1 MSSTEILVVNSYYI
15 LVALWWTY
23 FNLPLDQNQS
33 PCRRNLC
40 ECDRDMAYKL
50 LDEQYKWKKQLHDKF
65 DFDRGN
71 YCGRADVGGE
81 FQFSQSFLPPVQEG
95 KHRHQVKEINLR
107 FSLNFIRMDSIWL
120 SSHLYPRGVWE
131 LQTPFNVGKLRIT
144 ARNLW
149 VYWRKKDHRTP
160 FMRFLILNH

>member
-1 MSSTEILVVNSYYI
+1 MYI
-15 LVALWWTY
+15 LRIALYEFYQDSSREFLFCLGSLERTH
-23 FNLPLDQNQS
+23 FNILLDQNQS

-95 KHRHQVKEINLR
+95 KHRHQVKEIHMVR
-107 FSLNFIRMDSIWL
+107 FSWDSI
-120 SSHLYPRGVWE
+120 
-131 LQTPFNVGKLRIT
+131 RIG
-144 ARNLW
+144 R
-149 VYWRKKDHRTP
+149 VSK
-160 FMRFLILNH
+160 FMLEA

>member
-1 MSSTEILVVNSYYI
+1 MLYKSSTETLVVNSYLV
-15 LVALWWTY
+15 LVALFWTQ
-23 FNLPLDQNQS
+23 FNILLDQNQS

-95 KHRHQVKEINLR
+95 KHRHQVKEK
-107 FSLNFIRMDSIWL
+107 DIWRVKFWL
-120 SSHLYPRGVWE
+120 LKFP
-131 LQTPFNVGKLRIT
+131 
-144 ARNLW
+144 
-149 VYWRKKDHRTP
+149 
-160 FMRFLILNH
+160 